1 MSDIIIYVVL
11 FTYLSVKRGGGGGDL
26 VYGSLSSSFMAFLV
40 FYSDE

>member
-11 FTYLSVKRGGGGGDL
+11 YTYFSLKGGGVNL
-26 VYGSLSSSFMAFLV
+26 VYGSLSSSFMACLV